1 MKNRQRILTLV
12 ILIFGPAVTFSQ
24 PKMTGNPLYDTIYYM
39 DSVFFNAFNGCDTTL
54 SKTMFTEDLEF
65 YHDAEGLTNYDQ
77 NLASI
82 RYRCTSKTKVRRE
95 LVSGT
100 LAVYP
105 IGNYGAIETGQHRFY
120 YTPPGK
126 EEIFDGTFKFLHI
139 WKRNGNKW
147 QMSRVVSY
155 AH

>member
-1 MKNRQRILTLV
+1 
-12 ILIFGPAVTFSQ
+12 
-24 PKMTGNPLYDTIYYM
+24 
-39 DSVFFNAFNGCDTTL
+39 
-54 SKTMFTEDLEF
+54 MFTEDLEF

-82 RYRCTSKTKVRRE
+82 RYRCSNKTKIRRQ
-95 LVSGT
+95 LVAGT

-105 IGNYGAIETGQHRFY
+105 IGNYGAIETGQHNFY

-139 WKRNGNKW
+139 WKRNGDRW
-147 QMSRVVSY
+147 QISRVISY